1 MERYREIV
9 TEIMNL
15 KVRRDV
21 LEKEAAAKQAQC
33 LEIINRSQG
42 LLQSVMDDGIE
53 LKIPDLFALHEQE
66 RSIFTSLNRCTAEIR
81 YMVALL
87 SERENELR
95 EIKNTA
101 DSSLDLLK
109 TGSPSAVKN

>member
-1 MERYREIV
+1 
-9 TEIMNL
+9 
-15 KVRRDV
+15 
-21 LEKEAAAKQAQC
+21 
-33 LEIINRSQG
+33 
-42 LLQSVMDDGIE
+42 
-53 LKIPDLFALHEQE
+53 
-66 RSIFTSLNRCTAEIR
+66 
-81 YMVALL
+81 MVALL